1 MARAT
6 QDAAASRA
14 KMGPAAAAMC
24 PKRALADGRAAWSRP
39 GQPDAAAVPPV
50 WQAAALSGAAAVPQ
64 DVAAVP
70 QDAPA
75 ALAVVPPM
83 PAVWRVARASW
94 AARQAG
100 EPWLPF
106 WPERPS

>member
-24 PKRALADGRAAWSRP
+24 PKRALADGRAAWSR
-39 GQPDAAAVPPV
+39 QPDAAAVPPV

-75 ALAVVPPM
+75 ALPVVPPM
-83 PAVWRVARASW
+83 PAVWWVARASW